1 MGSDPRVLVTGA
13 GGQVGRAL
21 RRFLPEAVF
30 LDRAAL
36 DVRDAGAVRAAF
48 GPGDVVVHAAA
59 MTDVDG
65 CERDEAAAFAAN
77 ADAAR
82 HVAET
87 GARVIQLST
96 DYVFAGDSDAPY
108 AESDPTGPISV
119 YGRSKLAG
127 ERAVLAQPDNLVVRT
142 SWVYGDGRN
151 FFRAIL
157 AAERAGRTLRVVD
170 DQRGRPTAAD
180 DLARALAY
188 LVALDVSG
196 IVHVTG
202 AGEPCTWA
210 DLAEIAVGHPVER
223 ITTAEFGAP
232 APRPRS
238 SVLALDRARALG
250 VPLADWADSV
260 RRYLEGE
267 R

>member
-1 MGSDPRVLVTGA
+1 
-13 GGQVGRAL
+13 
-21 RRFLPEAVF
+21 
-30 LDRAAL
+30 
-36 DVRDAGAVRAAF
+36 
-48 GPGDVVVHAAA
+48 VVVHAAA

-77 ADAAR
+77 AVAAR
-82 HVAET
+82 NVAET
-87 GARVIQLST
+87 GARMLQLST
-96 DYVFAGDSDAPY
+96 DYVFSGSSDAPY
-108 AESDPTGPISV
+108 AESDPTGPISA

-127 ERAVLAQPDNLVVRT
+127 EQAVLARPGNLVVRT

-188 LVALDVSG
+188 LVTLDVSG

>member
-21 RRFLPEAVF
+21 RRFLPGAVF

-65 CERDEAAAFAAN
+65 CERDEPAAFAAN

-157 AAERAGRTLRVVD
+157 AAERAGRRLRVVD